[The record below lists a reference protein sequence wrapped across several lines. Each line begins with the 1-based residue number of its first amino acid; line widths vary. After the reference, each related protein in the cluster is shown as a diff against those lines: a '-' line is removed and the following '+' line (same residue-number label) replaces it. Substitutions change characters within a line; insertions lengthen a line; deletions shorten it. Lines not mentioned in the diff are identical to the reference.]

1 MSKKYKGLKYIDNK
15 LCGNIE
21 NNEVVIING
30 DVLGNINDNTTVVIL
45 GNVYGNFSDRTCD
58 NVYVVSNIN
67 DDFRD
72 LQVQVKSRIND
83 IKDNIN
89 RKDAKVYEKDGS
101 ITIHKNNH
109 SYITDSPYR
118 YEQW

>member
-58 NVYVVSNIN
+58 NVYVVSNMN
-67 DDFRD
+67 DDLRD
-72 LQVQVKSRIND
+72 LEVQMKSKIND
-83 IKDNIN
+83 IKDNI
-89 RKDAKVYEKDGS
+89 DIQGDV
-101 ITIHKNNH
+101 TIHKNNH

-118 YEQW
+118 YEQ